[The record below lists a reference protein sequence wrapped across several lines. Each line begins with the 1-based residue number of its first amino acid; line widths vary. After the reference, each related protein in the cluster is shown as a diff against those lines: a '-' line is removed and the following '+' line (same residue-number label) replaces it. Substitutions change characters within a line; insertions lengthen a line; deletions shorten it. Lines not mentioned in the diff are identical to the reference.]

1 MCKNYRKSRE
11 RAFWAERIK
20 AKALGLRIY
29 LAYSVISKKASVS
42 GREYIKGR
50 LVGKKVRKISRN

>member
-1 MCKNYRKSRE
+1 MCESYRKSRE

-42 GREYIKGR
+42 GR